1 MTQGRPQEAL
11 VQEIAQLQEMARE
24 WARLFPQAA
33 SQGEHWLKVLS
44 EVQAHVSEETCR
56 LAVVGAVKSGKSTA
70 INALL
75 GQDLLKR
82 GAGILTAMVT
92 RIQPGKEPQ
101 AVLKFKEWKEI
112 NGEINRALGLLP
124 VSRLR
129 ERSSPLDLQQAV
141 DRELLLQ
148 VLAEAQQE
156 DIWSEGSLDPNYLL
170 LKSYLEGYG
179 QIQELLKSANVLSL
193 SGQDLARHREMVTR
207 EATAV
212 FLKDVLLTVPFPWA
226 AAGLEFGDC
235 QGSDSPI
242 PQHLAQV
249 LAYLVKCDLVLYVI
263 SSRVGLR
270 QADFQF
276 LGELKRMGLVP
287 HVLSVL
293 NLDLGEHASLEEVRR
308 LRDRVVQELTPWQPE
323 PRVYAFSVLKLL
335 LDRRRSR
342 GETLDQREAG
352 LLSVWAMDQ
361 DAARFSDAEAAR
373 FQEDLQG
380 AVQTVQGRRLAGGS
394 LSQVQMVARGLKEQL
409 ELTQGLLGQDLEALQ
424 KVESHLQARRQP
436 LESTLA
442 SLDKTLNGAGIHL
455 KKVMKDRVNSVMDRR
470 SGKVGAALLGFI
482 RDYEPNWDRLL
493 LPETL
498 GSFRPA
504 LYQLFQECA
513 KELIHYVTAESNVS
527 LVEFIREQEEWLRQE
542 LARVETPLLLSLQ
555 DALTLYYRE
564 IEGLGFPST
573 PPALEMASSP
583 RPPGLEVPLLNL
595 QLDPGWWLDA
605 EVWLRSGAG
614 FLERYWE
621 ALKRRLGLSAEVEPR
636 SQLIRDLGRAL
647 KAIKEWLQEQV
658 KVQLID
664 FEERLKFQYF
674 LPLVDQ
680 WLKYQETALANTM
693 RSLLTDLEGVTGTMH
708 LEEEERTARRRRLA
722 ELLPQAQGIEVHLGE
737 MRQK

>member
-92 RIQPGKEPQ
+92 RIQPGEEPQ
-101 AVLKFKEWKEI
+101 AVLKFKEWGEI

-276 LGELKRMGLVP
+276 LGELKRMGLGP

>member
-92 RIQPGKEPQ
+92 RIQPGEEPQ
-101 AVLKFKEWKEI
+101 AVLKFKEWGEI

>member
-276 LGELKRMGLVP
+276 LGELKRMGLGP